1 MEARY
6 KYKIRTNS
14 EDIEITIKLLKK
26 AIETLEK
33 FGQAFETNG
42 NDKRKYVAE
51 YKMMITAD
59 DGTSFIFEME
69 YDEEGELVSKF
80 AVLQEDE
87 DGELVPISLDQEDSD
102 EIPNI
107 LLN

>member
-1 MEARY
+1 ME
-6 KYKIRTNS
+6 
-14 EDIEITIKLLKK
+14 DEILKK

-33 FGQAFETNG
+33 FGQAFETSG
-42 NDKRKYVAE
+42 DYKRKYVAE

-69 YDEEGELVSKF
+69 YNEEGELDSKF

>member
-1 MEARY
+1 ME
-6 KYKIRTNS
+6 
-14 EDIEITIKLLKK
+14 DEILKK

-42 NDKRKYVAE
+42 NAKRKYVAE

>member
-1 MEARY
+1 ME
-6 KYKIRTNS
+6 
-14 EDIEITIKLLKK
+14 DEILKK

-42 NDKRKYVAE
+42 DDKRKYVAE